1 DGCDRANQRF
11 PAVRRGGLGERGG
24 AEQAALAA
32 GPPAGGEP
40 SRLPPAPER
49 PRARLEPVPVP
60 TPPDLEPHV
69 LRDVPLPHI
78 YPYLNLQMLYGKHL
92 GLRGLVERLLASGDP
107 KALELHTIVEQLKRD
122 AVAERLLR
130 AHGVYRWFRA
140 RAAGDAV
147 SVLD

>member
-1 DGCDRANQRF
+1 SSGDD
-11 PAVRRGGLGERGG
+11 
-24 AEQAALAA
+24 
-32 GPPAGGEP
+32 
-40 SRLPPAPER
+40 SRLARAPER
-49 PRARLEPVPVP
+49 PRGRLEPVPVP

-107 KALELHTIVEQLKRD
+107 KALELHTTVEQLKRD

-130 AHGVYRWFRA
+130 AHGGDRWFRA

-147 SVLD
+147 IGLDPAGTQ